1 MATKLTL
8 TLDEKVIKAAEK
20 YSAEKGMDLSTMI
33 EEYLKN
39 FIPKERVIEKGASIM
54 ELKGILGKVPED
66 FDYREE
72 RYKYLME
79 KHK

>member
-1 MATKLTL
+1 MNAKLTL
-8 TLDEKVIKAAEK
+8 SLDEKILEAAEK
-20 YSAEKGMDLSTMI
+20 YSSEKGVSLS
-33 EEYLKN
+33 EVVEDYLKKLSPSK
-39 FIPKERVIEKGASIM
+39 PKVEKKSSVL

>member
-1 MATKLTL
+1 MTTKLTI
-8 TLDEKVIKAAEK
+8 TLDASVINAAQK
-20 YSAEKGMDLSTMI
+20 YSAEKGIDLSTMV

-39 FIPKERVIEKGASIM
+39 IIPKNRVVEKGASIM
-54 ELKGILGKVPED
+54 ELKGILGKAPDD

-79 KHK
+79 KYK

>member
-1 MATKLTL
+1 MNTKLTL
-8 TLDEKVIKAAEK
+8 SLDAKVIETAKK
-20 YSAEKGMDLSTMI
+20 YAIEKGISLSEVV
-33 EEYLKN
+33 EEYLRKLSL
-39 FIPKERVIEKGASIM
+39 PKPVTEKRTSVM
-54 ELKGILGKVPED
+54 ELKGILGKPPKD

>member
-1 MATKLTL
+1 L
-8 TLDEKVIKAAEK
+8 
-20 YSAEKGMDLSTMI
+20 I

-39 FIPKERVIEKGASIM
+39 FIPKKRVIEKGASIM

>member
-1 MATKLTL
+1 MTTKLTL
-8 TLDEKVIKAAEK
+8 TLDANLIEAAQK
-20 YSAEKGMDLSTMI
+20 YSAEKGIDLSTMI
-33 EEYLKN
+33 EDYLKN
-39 FIPKERVIEKGASIM
+39 VIPKNRVVEKGASIM
-54 ELKGILGKVPED
+54 ELKGILGKAPED